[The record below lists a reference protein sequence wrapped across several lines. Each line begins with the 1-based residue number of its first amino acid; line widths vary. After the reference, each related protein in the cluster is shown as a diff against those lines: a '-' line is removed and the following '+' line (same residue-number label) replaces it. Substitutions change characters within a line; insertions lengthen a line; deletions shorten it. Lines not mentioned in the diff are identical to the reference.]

1 MSQVIYIPSQRAD
14 RQALRA
20 ALLLSASQ
28 DRQVSLIEIIKNY
41 PINEVEVEVD
51 GVVYRRRHR

>member
-1 MSQVIYIPSQRAD
+1 MYIPSQRAD

-28 DRQVSLIEIIKNY
+28 DRLVSLIEIIKNY
-41 PINEVEVEVD
+41 PTNELEVEVD